1 MTTALSSTSMDC
13 MPYCECSSGA
23 PSCAVSCL
31 VAALDV
37 SSISCAAELD
47 ALPEWKLFRL
57 PERDAERLNSCQR
70 IVLSHFYFFSSVS
83 AQSSHTDLSLALR
96 HLRTQT
102 HTHTHAVC
110 MYIYIPLFT
119 PFPKHSVVHYTLC
132 SRTHTSQLYSQRRMY
147 TCTSPPPSPPLL
159 LLSLSLSLSLS
170 LLRRPSR

>member
-119 PFPKHSVVHYTLC
+119 PFPKHSVVHSLF
-132 SRTHTSQLYSQRRMY
+132 THTHLPALFAKTYVYLYQ
-147 TCTSPPPSPPLL
+147 SPPLPL
-159 LLSLSLSLSLS
+159 LSSFSLSLSLSLS